1 MERSIHADEKL
12 AKLMCDKDDEIKRL
26 GSHVKRLQ
34 EWNGRLLQRI
44 TELEA
49 FVSACRFVPA
59 PDGVEQLRRE
69 AQALLLKKVQPD
81 LG

>member
-1 MERSIHADEKL
+1 MNEVSMPL
-12 AKLMCDKDDEIKRL
+12 AKLMSDKDDEIKRL
-26 GSHVKRLQ
+26 SSHVKRLQ

-49 FVSACRFVPA
+49 FVSACRCA
-59 PDGVEQLRRE
+59 SPDGVEQLRRE

-81 LG
+81 PG